1 MIKLPPKQ
9 FSPAGDKRESATQAT
24 AKVLTTKCEVGVLLK
39 VVLNLIEKIEN
50 EGTANI
56 FSIKVVRML
65 VQEYVSHL
73 MQIISIGKYKEAI
86 AESPYDGMFH
96 LSIELNGWYIL
107 QNNEVIALSDRA
119 DAITEVSWKQW
130 WWTFLWMLCNS

>member
-1 MIKLPPKQ
+1 
-9 FSPAGDKRESATQAT
+9 
-24 AKVLTTKCEVGVLLK
+24 VGVLLK